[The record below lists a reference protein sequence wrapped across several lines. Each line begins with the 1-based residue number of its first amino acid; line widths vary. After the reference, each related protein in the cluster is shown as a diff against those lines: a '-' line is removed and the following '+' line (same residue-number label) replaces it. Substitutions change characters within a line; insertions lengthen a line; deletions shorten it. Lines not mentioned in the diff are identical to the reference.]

1 MAKKRQKKW
10 VKKGLFW
17 CWFQNLLNIDYYQ
30 RINSNSELNLK
41 KKIYNSMFFFL
52 EEHDNGTNI
61 VPVKWFNFFAIYN
74 FENVY
79 KNKQNYY

>member
-1 MAKKRQKKW
+1 
-10 VKKGLFW
+10 
-17 CWFQNLLNIDYYQ
+17 
-30 RINSNSELNLK
+30 
-41 KKIYNSMFFFL
+41 MFFFL